1 MTPKP
6 VQRLEAAGSSNDG
19 DPLLNGTRE
28 YRLDFEAGALL
39 TVCDFWS
46 ISIVDARTRANSI
59 ERYSVGDWSEGLV
72 HGDDGFLSLYLQHAP
87 PASGTCNW
95 VPTPSGS
102 FLAEL
107 RLYELPAGVS
117 GKAGA
122 VHSFILSSDEAGPG
136 ETTSLG

>member
-6 VQRLEAAGSSNDG
+6 VQWLEAAGSSNDG
-19 DPLLNGTRE
+19 QSRLIGTRK

-39 TVCDFWS
+39 TVYDFWS

-87 PASGTCNW
+87 PASGTRNW

-122 VHSFILSSDEAGPG
+122 VHSFILSSDEAGG
-136 ETTSLG
+136 VETTSPG